1 MELVSRPVRC
11 AWRFVACVRGSSEIA
26 PRITGAAQG
35 CRVVCFLYNKP
46 GLRCMVRSK
55 QALVS
60 HGKRG
65 DPGHVRLAL
74 SWAARIEEQP
84 LRTSSSH
91 HRILKQADLNHTRRG
106 SGVNLGASHGVGQG
120 RVDKATP
127 YPSHVV
133 EVACPITE
141 RQGDRR
147 RPPLPQPRAPFGCT
161 VVVGDPFAPT
171 FDDAL
176 THLTPHQRTH
186 QRISRTQQTRSLY
199 HI

>member
-1 MELVSRPVRC
+1 MPSPRKTNRKDQRKWNSCRDPSGVLGVL
-11 AWRFVACVRGSSEIA
+11 FACLRGSSEIA
-26 PRITGAAQG
+26 PRIAGAAQG

-84 LRTSSSH
+84 LRTSSSSH

-120 RVDKATP
+120 CRGASTRPPHTLLTLWKSPVQSLSGKATGGAP
-127 YPSHVV
+127 LSHNPGHPSGV
-133 EVACPITE
+133 
-141 RQGDRR
+141 
-147 RPPLPQPRAPFGCT
+147 
-161 VVVGDPFAPT
+161 
-171 FDDAL
+171 
-176 THLTPHQRTH
+176 
-186 QRISRTQQTRSLY
+186 RSLLVIRSPPRSTT
-199 HI
+199 H